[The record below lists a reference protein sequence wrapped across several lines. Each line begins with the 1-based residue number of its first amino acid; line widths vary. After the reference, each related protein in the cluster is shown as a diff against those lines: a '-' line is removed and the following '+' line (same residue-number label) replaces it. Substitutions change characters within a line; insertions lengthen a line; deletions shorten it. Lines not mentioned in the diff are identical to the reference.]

1 MKISFI
7 LQYLL
12 LIVVSIIISIF
23 AIYFYLSLKD
33 KKNNIHL
40 ILYIIAIINLCFI
53 IICCI
58 TLLFDRYFKYILF
71 MTYISGC
78 LTMLLFYNIIYLN
91 KEIQNY
97 NNDYFFIIIAIIP
110 IYTILWYNIISSGSY
125 YKKYKEFITN
135 IMKSNNKILKDDIL
149 DFHNF
154 KYKHADT
161 IATKISN
168 YLKHLKGNDI
178 ESNDLVKKLLFLNN

>member
-1 MKISFI
+1 MN
-7 LQYLL
+7 
-12 LIVVSIIISIF
+12 
-23 AIYFYLSLKD
+23 FYSSLKD

-40 ILYIIAIINLCFI
+40 ILYIIAIINLSFI

-58 TLLFDRYFKYILF
+58 TSFFDKYLKYILF

-91 KEIQNY
+91 REIQNY
-97 NNDYFFIIIAIIP
+97 NNDYFFIIIAILP

-125 YKKYKEFITN
+125 YKKYKEFIRN
-135 IMKSNNKILKDDIL
+135 LMKSNNKILNDDIL
-149 DFHNF
+149 GFHNF
-154 KYKHADT
+154 KYKHADP

-168 YLKHLKGNDI
+168 IFKNYKANDKELNEI
-178 ESNDLVKKLLFLNN
+178 MKKLLFLNN

>member
-1 MKISFI
+1 MKIGFI

-12 LIVVSIIISIF
+12 LIVISIIISIF
-23 AIYFYLSLKD
+23 AMNFYSSLKD

-40 ILYIIAIINLCFI
+40 ILYIIAIINLSFI
-53 IICCI
+53 IICFI
-58 TLLFDRYFKYILF
+58 TSLFDKYFKYILF

-91 KEIQNY
+91 REIQNY
-97 NNDYFFIIIAIIP
+97 NYDYFFIIIAILP

-135 IMKSNNKILKDDIL
+135 IMKNNSKISNDDIL
-149 DFHNF
+149 GFHNF
-154 KYKHADT
+154 KYKYADP
-161 IATKISN
+161 IAIKISN
-168 YLKHLKGNDI
+168 ILKNSKGNYKEQNEI
-178 ESNDLVKKLLFLNN
+178 IKKLLFLNN